1 MNNYETV
8 CIVRPDL
15 GDEAVKAII
24 QKAAT
29 TIESGAGKVVKLE
42 EWGRRKLS
50 YPIQKK
56 NEGYYFI
63 YSYSSSA
70 ETSKELERTLRYN
83 EDVLRYQ
90 TIRIAEQKP
99 VEANVAEAAAKEEPK
114 GGETANGN
122 G

>member
-8 CIVRPDL
+8 CIVKPDL
-15 GDEAVKAII
+15 GDEAVKGII

-29 TIESGAGKVVKLE
+29 TIESGAGKVNKLE

-50 YPIQKK
+50 YPILKK

-63 YSYSSSA
+63 YNYSSSA
-70 ETSKELERTLRYN
+70 ETSKELERTLRFN

-90 TIRIAEQKP
+90 TIRIVEQKP
-99 VEANVAEAAAKEEPK
+99 VEDKGPVAAIEETK
-114 GGETANGN
+114 GGETANG
-122 G
+122 